1 MPYIG
6 NKYRSNDRL
15 ITVKIFGPDTTF
27 NTTSNDIKEIL
38 DRTISSSE
46 GVQQSELVEWI
57 NNNVVYNVKQD
68 DNVRWVECEV
78 MYADGSLYGGVA
90 ELEIVG

>member
-6 NKYRSNDRL
+6 NKYRSDNRL
-15 ITVKIFGPDTTF
+15 ITVKVFGPDSTF
-27 NTTSNDIKEIL
+27 DTTSNDIKEIL

-46 GVQQSELVEWI
+46 GVQQDELVTWI
-57 NNNVVYNVKQD
+57 ANNVAYNIKTD
-68 DNVRWVECEV
+68 KAARWVECEV

-90 ELEIVG
+90 ELEAVG

>member
-6 NKYRSNDRL
+6 NKYRSDDRL
-15 ITVKIFGPDTTF
+15 ITVKIFGPDSTF

-38 DRTISSSE
+38 DRTMSSSE
-46 GVQQSELVEWI
+46 GVQESELVEWI
-57 NNNVVYNVKQD
+57 NNNIAYNVKT
-68 DNVRWVECEV
+68 DNNALWVECEV

-90 ELEIVG
+90 ELETVG